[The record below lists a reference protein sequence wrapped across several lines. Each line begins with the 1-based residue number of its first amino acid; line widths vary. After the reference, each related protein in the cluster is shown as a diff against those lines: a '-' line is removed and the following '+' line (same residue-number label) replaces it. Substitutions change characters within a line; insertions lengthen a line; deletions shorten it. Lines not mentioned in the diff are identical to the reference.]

1 MNIPTT
7 ELSHIADAIESLNST
22 LSEGAHDT
30 NWTIPDS
37 LSAIAYQLGR
47 IADSMEKNKHITK

>member
-37 LSAIAYQLGR
+37 LSGIAYHLGR
-47 IADSMEKNKHITK
+47 IADSMEKNKHIPK

>member
-1 MNIPTT
+1 MNIPTP
-7 ELSHIADAIESLNST
+7 ELSNIADAIESLNST

-47 IADSMEKNKHITK
+47 IADSMEETK